1 MITGRRRCAARA
13 VCVPR
18 SYPRKQS
25 QLPAAAATRRFARH
39 HLPNSLPPRS
49 VVAWDAC
56 TRGILPI
63 FPRVSVFTHH
73 ARPPSP
79 QCSSRAARPSSPHTP
94 ARFSLLASFVPYLYS
109 TSTQPLSHA
118 PHTSFLF
125 VYARPGP
132 SACHT
137 VQPLSIVPFSRSFV
151 RLAASLFVPSA
162 FPEPSSLFAV
172 PTFCIFPAVLRLPAR
187 PFCLHTHII
196 IHHIPPLTA
205 LSSVSRAR
213 PLVLHSV
220 PSSSQ

>member
-13 VCVPR
+13 VYIPR

-25 QLPAAAATRRFARH
+25 QLPATAATRRFARH

-56 TRGILPI
+56 TRGIFPI

-79 QCSSRAARPSSPHTP
+79 QCSSRAACPSSPHTLP
-94 ARFSLLASFVPYLYS
+94 LLVSFVPYLYS

-125 VYARPGP
+125 VYARPVRLP
-132 SACHT
+132 RHT
-137 VQPLSIVPFSRSFV
+137 VQPLSIAPFSRSSV
-151 RLAASLFVPSA
+151 RLAASLIVPSA
-162 FPEPSSLFAV
+162 VPEPSSLFAV
-172 PTFCIFPAVLRLPAR
+172 PAFCISP
-187 PFCLHTHII
+187 PFFASQHA
-196 IHHIPPLTA
+196 P
-205 LSSVSRAR
+205 SVSIHTSFTTSPPHGAQLCQPR
-213 PLVLHSV
+213 P
-220 PSSSQ
+220 PTRTA

>member
-1 MITGRRRCAARA
+1 MGTGCRRCAAHA
-13 VCVPR
+13 VYIPR
-18 SYPRKQS
+18 SHPRTQS
-25 QLPAAAATRRFARH
+25 QLPATAATRRFARH

-56 TRGILPI
+56 TRGIFPI

-109 TSTQPLSHA
+109 TSTQPPSHA
-118 PHTSFLF
+118 PIPLF
-125 VYARPGP
+125 
-132 SACHT
+132 S
-137 VQPLSIVPFSRSFV
+137 LSTPAPV
-151 RLAASLFVPSA
+151 RLPVILYNRFQ
-162 FPEPSSLFAV
+162 SSLFPV
-172 PTFCIFPAVLRLPAR
+172 R
-187 PFCLHTHII
+187 PFASPLRSSCLLLFPSPLLYSLFPPFVFLRRSSPPSKLLLSPYTH
-196 IHHIPPLTA
+196 HHSPHPPLTA